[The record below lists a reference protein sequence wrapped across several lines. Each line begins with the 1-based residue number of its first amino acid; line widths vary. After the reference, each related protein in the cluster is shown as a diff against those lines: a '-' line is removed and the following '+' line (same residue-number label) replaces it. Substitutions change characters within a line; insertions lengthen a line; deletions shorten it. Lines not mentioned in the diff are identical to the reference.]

1 MAWVCPSVHV
11 VQDQLEAEEEVEEE
25 GVALLDQDKEWGG
38 EGREGETEKEQ
49 VSDRDDDSRSD
60 EFSGSVRVNVEIE
73 TEGTVKVLSEVVRDS
88 LGDQTNMKEPVPLQR
103 RLSVRA
109 GWRLVSPS
117 LDREITEDGEQ

>member
-1 MAWVCPSVHV
+1 MGR
-11 VQDQLEAEEEVEEE
+11 E
-25 GVALLDQDKEWGG
+25 GRGKG
-38 EGREGETEKEQ
+38 EGGREGETEKEQ

-103 RLSVRA
+103 RLSVRG